1 MNAAKSAQHQH
12 INKPDL
18 PVRLSAASAITLLS
32 FLLYR
37 GYRSDFAAFL
47 KISNSLSA
55 TLCTLFALALFIEQK
70 RLISTLF
77 FQEACFGLQTSHADQ
92 EQPSHSHN
100 AHQTRPPGSNRN
112 AGLF

>member
-1 MNAAKSAQHQH
+1 MNAAQCAQHQQ

-47 KISNSLSA
+47 KISNSLTA
-55 TLCTLFALALFIEQK
+55 TVCTLFALSLLIEQQ

-77 FQEACFGLQTSHADQ
+77 FKEACFGLQNSRANQ

>member
-1 MNAAKSAQHQH
+1 MNAAQCAQHQQ

-47 KISNSLSA
+47 KISNSLTA
-55 TLCTLFALALFIEQK
+55 TVCTLFALSLLIEQQ

-77 FQEACFGLQTSHADQ
+77 FKEACFGLQTSRANQ

-112 AGLF
+112 AGLL